1 MRFIW
6 HYMKYINI
14 CVNLCSECFTHTKVG
29 EFTVYH
35 NDGNQHKASFEKRGS
50 NVGEGTCEQIRSQL
64 SAVGKHL

>member
-1 MRFIW
+1 
-6 HYMKYINI
+6 
-14 CVNLCSECFTHTKVG
+14 VG